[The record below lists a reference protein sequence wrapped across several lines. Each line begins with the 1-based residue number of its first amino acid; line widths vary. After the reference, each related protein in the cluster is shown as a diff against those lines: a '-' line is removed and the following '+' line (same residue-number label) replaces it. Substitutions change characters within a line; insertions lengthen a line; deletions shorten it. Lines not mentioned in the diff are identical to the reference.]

1 MQETHETIEV
11 HALPASEVE
20 HDLLSPDARM
30 LVLTWVT
37 FILLLTVLYKFAWKP
52 ILKALDEREALIRKA
67 VDEAEKTREEL
78 ARVHATR
85 QEMIMEAERKA
96 KEIVREARQAALE
109 ASRVIEH
116 KAKEEAQI
124 LLKNARRDIRGET
137 EKAQIILRKES
148 AAIAVALAGKLIE
161 KNLDDEDNHRLVNEA
176 IQRI

>member
-1 MQETHETIEV
+1 MPS
-11 HALPASEVE
+11 AEVE
-20 HDLLSPDARM
+20 SDLLSPDTRM

-37 FILLLTVLYKFAWKP
+37 FILLLLVLYKFAWKP

-67 VDEAEKTREEL
+67 VDDAEKAREEL

-85 QEMIMEAERKA
+85 HELIAEAQRTA
-96 KEIVREARQAALE
+96 KEVVHEARQAAAE
-109 ASRVIEH
+109 ASHVIER

-124 LLKNARRDIRGET
+124 LLENALRDIRGET

-161 KNLDDEDNHRLVNEA
+161 KNLDDADNRKLVNEF
-176 IQRI
+176 IERI